1 MIRYKEEIPDHVRG
15 ESARDGLPAA
25 LEHKRML
32 MASRA
37 PFGQNLFDFD
47 CSCMFWL
54 PFRVEAKLDC
64 PRELAFRPLWYL
76 TKIVYAKS
84 ESHENPTLA
93 VGISPAHRSNR
104 VIAVGTPSLWKNLLC
119 RMGKAGRPFT
129 STPEKSAPRQEIK
142 H

>member
-32 MASRA
+32 MGSRA

-54 PFRVEAKLDC
+54 PFRVEAKLGLSKRASV
-64 PRELAFRPLWYL
+64 PAVTALN
-76 TKIVYAKS
+76 
-84 ESHENPTLA
+84 ENCL
-93 VGISPAHRSNR
+93 R
-104 VIAVGTPSLWKNLLC
+104 
-119 RMGKAGRPFT
+119 
-129 STPEKSAPRQEIK
+129 
-142 H
+142 